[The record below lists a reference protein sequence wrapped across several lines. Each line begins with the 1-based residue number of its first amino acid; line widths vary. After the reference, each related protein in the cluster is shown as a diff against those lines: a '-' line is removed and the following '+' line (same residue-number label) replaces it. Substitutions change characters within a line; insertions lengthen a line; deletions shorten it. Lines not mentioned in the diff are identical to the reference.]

1 MAAVAI
7 VGAII
12 SAYATYASARAQSEQ
27 YKSQSKIAK
36 TQAALSK
43 VESAEAR
50 TARAY
55 EQDRRAEEEKLIRE
69 RARRLNAKQQ
79 AETVSQGTMI
89 AGSPLIAM
97 ADSLLSVEKD
107 IDALNKESQA
117 KQLSLEI
124 DSLIKGGEA
133 ASYLAAARNYKR
145 AAKTVMTSAYWE
157 IAGDALSTA
166 GNMYSS
172 YKSKNTKTVK
182 TNQPSK

>member
-1 MAAVAI
+1 MAMAFSIA
-7 VGAII
+7 GAII
-12 SAYATYASARAQSEQ
+12 SAYATYMSAKAQAEQ
-27 YKSQSKIAK
+27 YRSQSKIAK

-69 RARRLNAKQQ
+69 RARRLKAKQQ
-79 AETVSQGTMI
+79 AETISQGTML

-124 DSLIKGGEA
+124 DSLIKGGEV

-145 AAKTVMTSAYWE
+145 AGKTALTSAYWE
-157 IAGDALSTA
+157 IAGNTLSSA
-166 GNMYSS
+166 GRMYSGG
-172 YKSKNTKTVK
+172 
-182 TNQPSK
+182 

>member
-79 AETVSQGTMI
+79 AETVSQGTLF

-117 KQLSLEI
+117 KQLSFEI
-124 DSLIKGGEA
+124 DSLVKGGEA

-145 AAKTVMTSAYWE
+145 SAKTVMTSAYWE

>member
-1 MAAVAI
+1 MAVLAIAGLVASAVATYM
-7 VGAII
+7 
-12 SAYATYASARAQSEQ
+12 SAKAQAEQ
-27 YKSQSKIAK
+27 YRSQSKIAK

-133 ASYLAAARNYKR
+133 ASYLASARNYKR
-145 AAKTVMTSAYWE
+145 SAKTVMTSAYWE
-157 IAGDALSTA
+157 MA
-166 GNMYSS
+166 GNAASS
-172 YKSKNTKTVK
+172 AGKIYAGG
-182 TNQPSK
+182 

>member
-1 MAAVAI
+1 MAAAAI

-36 TQAALSK
+36 TQAALSQ

-145 AAKTVMTSAYWE
+145 ASRTVMTNAYWE
-157 IAGDALSTA
+157 MA
-166 GNMYSS
+166 GNAASSAGGIYST
-172 YKSKNTKTVK
+172 YFKKKSG
-182 TNQPSK
+182 